1 MIVVISDLHL
11 QHTAADP
18 VRHREGDRVWET
30 GVRRNLTAAAVALLF
45 DEIADSATR
54 CGSRV
59 VQLVLAGDIFECHR
73 TPLWFAG
80 EGATLRPTDDPGAEG
95 SPLCAKTH
103 RVLDAVEAETHPF
116 LAALRAHVT
125 ATGAAGVPVV
135 LSYLPG
141 NHDRL
146 VNLWPST
153 RARVRSLLGLP
164 ASDRPFPHVLDLP
177 HSAGGTGVRVRH
189 GHEFDPPNIALRDGR
204 PDYAAPSLGDYVTI
218 DIAGRLAT
226 AFRVRYARELRAQ
239 GGPGDALRALYMALT
254 EFDDVRPPSL
264 LVPYLAERA
273 KAERPEVA
281 RLLRPVLTE
290 VYDTAAGDRWLRHAT
305 RGTLAGVLLSWPLS
319 LLARLVLTH
328 TPDRVMAAVI
338 RVLARFDARHVNPAL
353 MAGAEREPGLGVD
366 FDVVVTGHTHEPE
379 LLPLR
384 APPGVEAWFV
394 NAGTWRSRV
403 RASHQAWGLLRA
415 CTMVFCYDAD
425 EAARSRD
432 GRRVEMW
439 SGFRTAT
446 RIGGYR
452 DLVELADHGPVRQL
466 VLVAAEV
473 PPGGALARGR
483 LEIGVDGASVVRE
496 GVTLREGARIDL
508 GGATLPL
515 DPDLDG
521 EVWVR
526 LVPKGAGR
534 ELWGVDY
541 LPRVPGERAFV
552 VGPRAVPAVGQDAG
566 GNRRI
571 RLLIRAEVVQAP
583 PPSYETPRGDR

>member
-18 VRHREGDRVWET
+18 IRHREGASVWET
-30 GVRRNLTAAAVALLF
+30 GVRRNLPAAAVSLLF
-45 DEIADSATR
+45 DEIADAATR
-54 CGSRV
+54 CGSRAV
-59 VQLVLAGDIFECHR
+59 HLVLAGDIFECHR

-80 EGATLRPTDDPGAEG
+80 EDATLRPTDDPGPDG
-95 SPLCAKTH
+95 SALCRKTL

-116 LAALRAHVT
+116 LSALRTHV
-125 ATGAAGVPVV
+125 ADAGGSDIPVH

-153 RARVRSLLGLP
+153 RARVRTLLGLP
-164 ASDRPFPHVLDLP
+164 ASDLPFPHVLDFPLA
-177 HSAGGTGVRVRH
+177 AGGAGVRVRH
-189 GHEFDPPNIALRDGR
+189 GHEFDRPNIATRDGR
-204 PDYAAPSLGDYVTI
+204 PDYDAPSLGDYVTL

-226 AFRVRYARELRAQ
+226 AFRVRYARELRAE
-239 GGPGDALRALYMALT
+239 GGPGDALRELFMALT

-264 LVPYLAERA
+264 LVAYLAERA

-281 RLLRPVLTE
+281 RLLRPVLAE
-290 VYDTAAGDRWLRHAT
+290 VYDAASRDAWLREAT
-305 RGTLAGVLLSWPLS
+305 RGTLGGTLLTPPFAWLARHVWNHVPDI
-319 LLARLVLTH
+319 LLA
-328 TPDRVMAAVI
+328 AII
-338 RVLARFDARHVNPAL
+338 RFLARFDARHVNPAL
-353 MAGAEREPGLGVD
+353 LEGAAHEPGLGER
-366 FDVVVTGHTHEPE
+366 FDVVVTGHTHEPT

-384 APPGVEAWFV
+384 SPGRTEAWFV

-403 RASHQAWGLLRA
+403 RAAHQAWGLLRA
-415 CTMVFCYDAD
+415 CTMVFCFDID

-446 RIGGYR
+446 RIGAYR
-452 DLVELADHGPVRQL
+452 DPVVLAEPGPVRQL
-466 VLVAAEV
+466 VLREV
-473 PPGGALARGR
+473 DVPRDAGREGGPMR
-483 LEIGVDGASVVRE
+483 LEVGVDGASVVRE
-496 GVTLREGARIDL
+496 GVRLRGGATLDL

-526 LVPKGAGR
+526 LVPSGR
-534 ELWGVDY
+534 APALWGVDY
-541 LPRVPGERAFV
+541 LPRVAGERAYAL
-552 VGPRAVPAVGQDAG
+552 GRRSVPAVGQDAAG
-566 GNRRI
+566 KRCI
-571 RLLIRAEVVQAP
+571 RLWIRAEVV
-583 PPSYETPRGDR
+583 

>member
-1 MIVVISDLHL
+1 MIAVISDLHL

-18 VRHREGDRVWET
+18 IRHREGGHVWET
-30 GVRRNLTAAAVALLF
+30 GVQRNLTAAAVTLLF
-45 DEIADSATR
+45 DEIMDAATR
-54 CGSRV
+54 SGSDA

-80 EGATLRPTDDPGAEG
+80 EDATLRPTDDPGPEG
-95 SPLCAKTH
+95 SPLCRKTH

-116 LAALRAHVT
+116 LTALRAHL
-125 ATGAAGVPVV
+125 ADSGASGIPVR

-153 RARVRSLLGLP
+153 RARVRALLGLP
-164 ASDRPFPHVLDLP
+164 ASDLPFANVLDFP
-177 HSAGGTGVRVRH
+177 YAAGGTGVRVRH
-189 GHEFDPPNIALRDGR
+189 GHEFDRPNIATRDGR
-204 PDYAAPSLGDYVTI
+204 PDYDAPSLGDYVTI

-226 AFRVRYARELRAQ
+226 AFRVRYAQELRAE
-239 GGPGDALRALYMALT
+239 GGAGDALRALFMALT

-264 LVPYLAERA
+264 LVAYLAERA
-273 KAERPEVA
+273 KAKRPEVA
-281 RLLRPVLTE
+281 RLLRPVIAE
-290 VYDTAAGDRWLRHAT
+290 VYDTATRDAWLRRSA
-305 RGTLAGVLLSWPLS
+305 RGTLGGMLLSPPFAW
-319 LLARLVLTH
+319 LLGSFLHRA
-328 TPDRVMAAVI
+328 PDVVMAALI
-338 RVLARFDARHVNPAL
+338 RFLARFDARHVNPAL
-353 MAGAEREPGLGVD
+353 IEGAAHEPGLGTQ
-366 FDVVVTGHTHEPE
+366 FDVVVTGHTHEPT

-384 APPGVEAWFV
+384 APGRTEAWFV
-394 NAGTWRSRV
+394 NTGTWRSRV
-403 RASHQAWGLLRA
+403 RAAHQAWGLLRA
-415 CTMVFCYDAD
+415 CTLVFCFDAD

-452 DLVELADHGPVRQL
+452 DLVVPAPAGPVREL
-466 VLVAAEV
+466 VLGEVEV
-473 PPGGALARGR
+473 PPGAGPALSNAR

-496 GVTLREGARIDL
+496 GVSLRAGGRIDL

-526 LVPKGAGR
+526 LVPRGR
-534 ELWGVDY
+534 APALWGVDY
-541 LPRVPGERAFV
+541 LPRVDGGRAFAL
-552 VGPRAVPAVGQDAG
+552 GSRSVPAVGQDPAG
-566 GNRRI
+566 DRRI
-571 RLLIRAEVVQAP
+571 RLWIRAEVV
-583 PPSYETPRGDR
+583 